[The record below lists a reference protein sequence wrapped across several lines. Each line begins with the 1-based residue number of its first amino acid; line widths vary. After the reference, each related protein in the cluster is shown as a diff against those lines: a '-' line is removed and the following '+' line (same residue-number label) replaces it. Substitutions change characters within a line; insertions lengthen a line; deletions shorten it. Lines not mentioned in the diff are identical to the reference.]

1 MCCWWLSHRVGVAIY
16 SHFGPG
22 KFPANWW
29 TVFSCVVIY
38 CVINLVLTIFG
49 HIKEGSSFLITHPKL
64 VSRSKGVVCLSV
76 CGWGGRHTRKGWA
89 GVWHA
94 AGQAIWALPKK
105 DSS

>member
-1 MCCWWLSHRVGVAIY
+1 MY

-29 TVFSCVVIY
+29 TVFSCVVVY

-64 VSRSKGVVCLSV
+64 VRRNGPGGDTRMNRVV
-76 CGWGGRHTRKGWA
+76 GAWTRRRGK
-89 GVWHA
+89 V
-94 AGQAIWALPKK
+94 
-105 DSS
+105 